1 MFEQITY
8 GHVLLVLVVLLLC
21 NYYSR
26 ESYVQTMGETVQT
39 TQSAV
44 RCTSRNVPNAV
55 FLD

>member
-1 MFEQITY
+1 MFEQITC

-26 ESYVQTMGETVQT
+26 EHFQTMGETVQT